1 MKGLYVMKNKKL
13 GFITIGQ
20 SPRTDIMEDV
30 RKIIPE
36 NIEIIEAG
44 ALDRYDRQYIQ
55 DNLSPGENSQFL
67 VSRMRDGSQ
76 VEIAEEKIHSLL
88 QNCVDHLNKKG
99 CNIILMMCTGKIP
112 ELLSKVPIL
121 PPQKILHNIM
131 KNIGFQGKIGVFIP
145 EKEQELNIRKAWNS
159 MGMEIFPVFASPYGN
174 IDNIKKESLLLDKE
188 DISVIFMD
196 CMGYSEKMKN
206 MVYEITGKAVI
217 IPRTMIVK
225 IALELI

>member
-1 MKGLYVMKNKKL
+1 MKNKKI

-36 NIEIIEAG
+36 NIEVLEVG
-44 ALDRYDRQYIQ
+44 ALDNYNHQYIKEH
-55 DNLSPGENSQFL
+55 LSPGEGSQFL

-76 VEIAEEKIHSLL
+76 VEIGEEKIHSLL
-88 QNCVDHLNKKG
+88 QNCVDHLNEKK
-99 CNIILMMCTGKIP
+99 CDVILMMCTGKIP
-112 ELLSKVPIL
+112 ELISNSPIL
-121 PPQKILHNIM
+121 QPEKILHNIM

-145 EKEQELNIRKAWNS
+145 EKEQEINIRKTWNS

-174 IDNIKKESLLLDKE
+174 IDNIKNEATHLDNSE
-188 DISVIFMD
+188 ISIVFMD
-196 CMGYSEKMKN
+196 CMGYSENMKKI
-206 MVYEITGKAVI
+206 VYEITGKPVI